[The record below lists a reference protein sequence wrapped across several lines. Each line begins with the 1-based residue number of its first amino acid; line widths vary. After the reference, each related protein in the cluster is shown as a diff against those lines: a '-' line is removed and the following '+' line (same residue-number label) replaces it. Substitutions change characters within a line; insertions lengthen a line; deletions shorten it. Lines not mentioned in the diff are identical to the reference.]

1 MNMVQLVCSPR
12 VREKL
17 SNELVA
23 AGIPVDGD
31 DTWALVERGHESPE
45 GKLVIVFDALDY
57 MEVVRLLVSGLREDG
72 GGRRLLTG
80 QLGNNFTVFAP
91 REVAYFEATAEG
103 IMACTASGRYRVRQ
117 TLQHYEATLAG
128 TGFVR
133 VNKSQLAN
141 IVHVKEIVPW
151 FNSRYVL
158 RLANGD
164 ELEVSKTYAKR
175 LRSALS
181 I

>member
-1 MNMVQLVCSPR
+1 MKMVQLICSPR

-17 SNELVA
+17 SSELVA

-80 QLGNNFTVFAP
+80 QLGN
-91 REVAYFEATAEG
+91 
-103 IMACTASGRYRVRQ
+103 
-117 TLQHYEATLAG
+117 
-128 TGFVR
+128 
-133 VNKSQLAN
+133 

-158 RLANGD
+158 RLVNGD